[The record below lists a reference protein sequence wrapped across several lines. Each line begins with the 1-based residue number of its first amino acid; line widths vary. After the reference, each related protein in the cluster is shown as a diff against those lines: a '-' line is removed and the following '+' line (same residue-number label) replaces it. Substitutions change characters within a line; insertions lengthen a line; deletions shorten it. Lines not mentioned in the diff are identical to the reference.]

1 MGDPRNRRFEGTR
14 FPTFIITQGCAL
26 QDCAGR
32 GESAKLF
39 ADMPVNAGTISA
51 EFLTQMM
58 EHFLADAPQAVAI
71 ENGAALFDFSTAKYS
86 VSGEGKCVLHI
97 WSEERNTVRRV
108 LDAEVSG
115 RCLRLQVL
123 RFGQSQPQLLEISAD
138 RDRRGGAAKR
148 ATRKSYQ
155 ARLERVLRREY
166 PGFRIEHFSGSP
178 DLEHSFSPVYTRGL
192 LHAGQSA
199 FAVLGVGADEP
210 QASVDAALSFG
221 ILWMDYQRQQLAGR
235 AHVEGLKLF
244 LPPGRSDIIRQRT
257 AYLNADAAK
266 WQLYELDERS
276 EICEPIDAADSGNI
290 ITRLT
295 RAVDVSAAEQ
305 RFSAS
310 VARIRA
316 LAPAA
321 EITVASAAEIVF
333 RLYGLEFAR
342 ACLTPVAGSFR
353 NREAILFG
361 VGPAEYILDEISEEL
376 FGELVKRITEQRQ
389 PSGSHTNL
397 FFRLAPERWLES
409 LITRDVRAIDER
421 LDGRFVYSQV
431 PAFTA
436 CDRAMLDVL
445 TCTLDGRLA
454 VLELKA
460 DEDIHLPLQ
469 GLDYWARVRWHQ
481 QHGEFTRN
489 GYFAGRELSSAPPLL
504 FLVAPA
510 LRVHPTTDALLRYVS
525 PRIEWTLV
533 QVDEHWREEVRVVN
547 RKHPSLAG
555 TANHL

>member
-1 MGDPRNRRFEGTR
+1 
-14 FPTFIITQGCAL
+14 
-26 QDCAGR
+26 
-32 GESAKLF
+32 
-39 ADMPVNAGTISA
+39 MPAATISA
-51 EFLTQMM
+51 EFLTQML
-58 EHFLADAPQAVAI
+58 EQFLADSPEAVAT
-71 ENGAALFDFSTAKYS
+71 EEGEVLFDFGTARYS

-108 LDAEVSG
+108 LDAQIDG
-115 RCLRLQVL
+115 RTLHLQVL
-123 RFGQSQPQLLEISAD
+123 RFGQAQPTVMEICGD
-138 RDRRGGAAKR
+138 RDRRAGVTKR
-148 ATRKSYQ
+148 RARKSYQ
-155 ARLERVLRREY
+155 SMLERVLRREY
-166 PGFRIEHFSGSP
+166 TGFKIEHFSGSP
-178 DLEHSFSPVYTRGL
+178 DLEHSCSPVYTRGL
-192 LHAGQSA
+192 LRVGQSA
-199 FAVLGVGADEP
+199 FAVLGVNAEET
-210 QASVDAALSFG
+210 QTSVDAALTFG
-221 ILWMDYQRQQLAGR
+221 ILWMDYQRRQLAGR

-244 LPPGRSDIIRQRT
+244 LPPGRSEIVRQR
-257 AYLNADAAK
+257 AANLNAEAAK

-276 EICEPIDAADSGNI
+276 EICESIDSADSGNI

-295 RAVDVSAAEQ
+295 HAVDVPAARD
-305 RFSAS
+305 RFAAS
-310 VARIRA
+310 VARIRT

-321 EITVASAAEIVF
+321 EITVQSASEIVF

-342 ACLTPVAGSFR
+342 ACLTPMSGSFR
-353 NREAILFG
+353 NRESILFG
-361 VGPAEYILDEISEEL
+361 IGPAEYILDECSEAV
-376 FGELVKRITEQRQ
+376 FAELVKRIAEQRQ
-389 PSGSHTNL
+389 PCGSHTNL

-409 LITRDVRAIDER
+409 LITRDARAIDER

-489 GYFAGRELSSAPPLL
+489 GYFAGAELSSAPPLL
-504 FLVAPA
+504 YLVAPA
-510 LRVHPTTDALLRYVS
+510 LRVHPTTDVLLRYLS

-533 QVDEHWREEVRVVN
+533 QVDEHWREGVRVVN
-547 RKHPSLAG
+547 RKHPTLAAA
-555 TANHL
+555 ANRFRG